1 MLNGKK
7 YGTYKMDVQISRSI
21 YSQVQKENNILW
33 VEKGYTTDN
42 KGFM

>member
-42 KGFM
+42 KRFM